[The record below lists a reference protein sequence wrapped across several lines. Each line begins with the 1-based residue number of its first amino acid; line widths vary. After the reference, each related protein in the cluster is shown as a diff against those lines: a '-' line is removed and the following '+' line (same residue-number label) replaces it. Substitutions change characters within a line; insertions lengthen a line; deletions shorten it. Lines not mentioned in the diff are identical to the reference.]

1 MKTRARSRLLPFA
14 VIAALLATSLPA
26 AADSGL
32 SVAEAAPVPYLLTV
46 DGKPTALTAYEIE
59 GYPYFALRDLAMALN
74 GTGKQFEVEWDSE
87 TGDVSLGLGVPY
99 VPVGGELAVPAGSDA
114 VPAEISSTF
123 FWGCSFCTY
132 VIGDRH
138 YVKLSDL
145 AATLYFKASCDKQMH
160 KAEIDTSKDTICLPV
175 SEGRA
180 APIDNLANKDA
191 PYSFS
196 IDSDGRVVLSYP
208 AAGHVETV
216 LAPVTLGPEYADR
229 DTYPG
234 VYLSKEKTAVAYG
247 GIGLEPLYVTCSD
260 DMGKTWSTPV
270 MLENSVGVSSLYIGF
285 STPDDGYLVVG
296 NFHGM
301 GYEDHFVYLTCD
313 GGKTWVQTGNPNG
326 LYARVL
332 TGASFANDQIG
343 FLCYRFETADFS
355 PAICRT
361 TDGGLTYEKLS
372 LKLPPEFDAY
382 ISKTPLSPVFTGA
395 HGLLP
400 VVCRMN
406 DAAGTTVTVYF
417 SSKDF
422 GRTWSYEDSGT
433 NP

>member
-1 MKTRARSRLLPFA
+1 MS
-14 VIAALLATSLPA
+14 I
-26 AADSGL
+26 
-32 SVAEAAPVPYLLTV
+32 
-46 DGKPTALTAYEIE
+46 TAYEIE
-59 GYPYFALRDLAMALN
+59 GSPYFALRDLATALN

-87 TGDVSLGLGVPY
+87 AGDVSLGLGTPY
-99 VPVGGELAVPAGSDA
+99 TPVGGELAAPAGSDA

-123 FWGCSFCTY
+123 FWGCSFRAY

-138 YVKLSDL
+138 YVNLSDL
-145 AATLYFKASCDKQMH
+145 AATLRFGASCDRETHQ
-160 KAEIDTSKDTICLPV
+160 ASVDTTRDAITLPA
-175 SEGRA
+175 SAGRA
-180 APIDNLANKDA
+180 APIDNLANMNGG
-191 PYSFS
+191 FS
-196 IDSDGRVVLSYP
+196 WAVDGEGRVTLSYP
-208 AAGHVETV
+208 GEDETV
-216 LAPVTLGPEYADR
+216 IAPMTLGPEYADR
-229 DTYPG
+229 DAYPG

-301 GYEDHFVYLTCD
+301 GYEDHFVYLTSD

-332 TGASFANDQIG
+332 TGAGFANGQVG
-343 FLCYRFETADFS
+343 FLCYRFETDFS
-355 PAICRT
+355 PAVCRT

-372 LKLPPEFDAY
+372 LKLPPEYDAY
-382 ISKTPLSPVFTGA
+382 PSKTPLSPVFTGA
-395 HGLLP
+395 AGLLP
-400 VVCRMN
+400 VVCRMD
-406 DAAGTTVTVYF
+406 DAAGTTVTVTF

-422 GRTWSYEDSGT
+422 GQTWRYEDSGT